1 MCMRGLWVVLWV
13 GWVGGLVGEGVVVCG
28 RMKIGNTPLIRLN
41 RISDETGCEIYGKV
55 TTSL

>member
-1 MCMRGLWVVLWV
+1 MEGEAEVAH
-13 GWVGGLVGEGVVVCG
+13 GGEGVVVCG

>member
-1 MCMRGLWVVLWV
+1 MRGLWVVGWV